1 MPPWTGTP
9 PASATSA
16 ASAAAVASRTWPG
29 RSVSVCG
36 GTTSSPV
43 EKIVTTGRA
52 CTRTLVTPAAA
63 SMPRS
68 WGRSTRPFGMICWP
82 TRASSSARTTPSPG
96 ATGRTTSIV
105 PGIASAVYSI
115 ITTASAPGGSAPP
128 VGMATAVPGFT
139 VAVGSVPIRT
149 APVTV
154 RYPGSPSETP

>member
-1 MPPWTGTP
+1 MRPP
-9 PASATSA
+9 
-16 ASAAAVASRTWPG
+16 
-29 RSVSVCG
+29 
-36 GTTSSPV
+36 
-43 EKIVTTGRA
+43 
-52 CTRTLVTPAAA
+52 
-63 SMPRS
+63 
-68 WGRSTRPFGMICWP
+68 GMISWP

-139 VAVGSVPIRT
+139 VAVGAAPIAI

-154 RYPGSPSETP
+154 R